1 MGAGV
6 IPFSVR
12 DGQVLF
18 LFHKTFSGRRAGQ
31 LVDFGG
37 GGEPGES
44 HRQTAIREFIEET
57 ETMYLSANAGTASI
71 TRERIQAQ
79 TALLEAV
86 FDRTLRSHPDWWCQ
100 RGKGAS
106 GKPRDWK
113 TFFIEF
119 DYRDVTDMNRE
130 WELDRGTR
138 FRKRRELVWLPAGS
152 LSAIFEHSPDRLW
165 KRVRQLVNAREMIRT
180 ITDSL
185 SEKQN
190 ARQSVPTAQRV
201 PPDS

>member
-1 MGAGV
+1 MGAGI
-6 IPFSVR
+6 IPFCVN

-37 GGEPGES
+37 GREQGES

-57 ETMYLSANAGTASI
+57 ETMFFSENIHAAEL

-79 TALLEAV
+79 TPLLESL
-86 FDRTLRSHPDWWCQ
+86 FDRTLQSHPDWWCQ
-100 RGKGAS
+100 REAGSK

-119 DYRDVTDMNRE
+119 EYRDVVDMNRE
-130 WELDRGTR
+130 
-138 FRKRRELVWLPAGS
+138 
-152 LSAIFEHSPDRLW
+152 
-165 KRVRQLVNAREMIRT
+165 
-180 ITDSL
+180 
-185 SEKQN
+185 
-190 ARQSVPTAQRV
+190 
-201 PPDS
+201 